1 MAHSTHSHA
10 TVTKFNQDN
19 RSSQDTSRLL
29 EDDISHK
36 QNQPHNAHVMEWE
49 NAVLNDFLNER
60 PAIEHAPAQAEPLN
74 IVWHRAFWVNPYI
87 ESMKFFCLM
96 MNEPFNKGM
105 VTPVIAKGIHI
116 ENVKAGERPH
126 NPFTLKNYTI
136 SVCNWLMYRAL
147 AIIKMESNGKK
158 KENSTK

>member
-1 MAHSTHSHA
+1 MAHSTHSQL
-10 TVTKFNQDN
+10 TDTKFNQDN
-19 RSSQDTSRLL
+19 GSPQDTSRLL
-29 EDDISHK
+29 QDDISHK
-36 QNQPHNAHVMEWE
+36 QNQQHNAHVIQWE
-49 NAVLNDFLNER
+49 NTVLNDFLNEQ
-60 PAIEHAPAQAEPLN
+60 PVVEQTPVQESKPN

-87 ESMKFFCLM
+87 NSMRFFCLM
-96 MNEPFNKGM
+96 MNEPFNLKM

-116 ENVKAGERPH
+116 ENVKAGERPY

-136 SVCNWLMYRAL
+136 SVCKRLVHGAL